1 MLTIS
6 FQDALFH
13 RKQWRRGIFAGG
25 GGGYNF
31 IVTEVRRQVLQKAID
46 IFFVEQ
52 IPPYVSNMVAYRR
65 GVSTFAIP
73 GVERTNEWTNECKG
87 DCNRSR
93 EIVNSY
99 IKGRQRRRHG
109 RGLPLH
115 AQLRFSQR

>member
-1 MLTIS
+1 M
-6 FQDALFH
+6 
-13 RKQWRRGIFAGG
+13 RREILAGR

-31 IVTEVRRQVLQKAID
+31 IVAEVRRQVLQKAID
-46 IFFVEQ
+46 IFFVKQ
-52 IPPYVSNMVAYRR
+52 IPPFVSDVVVYRC
-65 GVSTFAIP
+65 GVSTFAIL
-73 GVERTNEWTNECKG
+73 GVERTKEWTNECKE

-115 AQLRFSQR
+115 AQLHFSQR